1 MQHRKENKELYSS
14 SHSKKSI
21 KRGTSPGSLIFT
33 GSKKVEKTKIVVFDF
48 DANSFT
54 EKEITSLDEL
64 TEFKDNNKVSWLNI
78 TGLHDIKTI
87 ERIGEVFKLHPLVLE
102 DILYVQHAPKI
113 DNYDDYL
120 FLIVKM
126 IDLNPV
132 QGLNIEQVSFILG
145 KNYLITFQEDE
156 EDVFD
161 IIRERIR
168 ENIGRIRKSGP
179 DYLMYR
185 LIDSIVDKYYN
196 LLDNFDDRIERIE
209 DKLID
214 SPDKIS
220 ISSLHTLRK
229 ELAHLKRAV
238 FPLQDIVYALE
249 KERDTFLRKGT
260 YLFLRDLADHLKHFI
275 GGIES
280 HREAVNG
287 LMDLYLSSASHKM
300 NEIIKFLT
308 VISTIFMPLTFIV
321 GIYGM
326 NFKTDAGWW
335 NMPELSWK
343 YGYPAIMFIMAAI
356 AGAMVFYFKRKKW
369 F

>member
-1 MQHRKENKELYSS
+1 MAKGKKAA
-14 SHSKKSI
+14 SKRTI
-21 KRGTSPGSLIFT
+21 KGGTSPGSLIFT
-33 GSKKVEKTKIVVFDF
+33 GLQKVEKTRIVVFDY
-48 DANSFT
+48 DAGTYN
-54 EKEITSLDEL
+54 EKVVNSLDEL

-87 ERIGEVFKLHPLVLE
+87 EHIGRVFKLHPLVLE

-120 FLIVKM
+120 FMIVKM
-126 IDLNPV
+126 IDLTPV

-156 EDVFD
+156 DDVFD
-161 IIRERIR
+161 MIRERIR
-168 ENIGRIRKSGP
+168 NNIGRIRKSGP

-185 LIDSIVDKYYN
+185 LVDAIVDTYFA
-196 LLDNFDDRIERIE
+196 LLDNFDKRIERIE
-209 DKLID
+209 DKLIE
-214 SPDKIS
+214 SPQKIS
-220 ISSLHTLRK
+220 VSSLHTLRK
-229 ELAHLKRAV
+229 EMARLKRAV
-238 FPLQDIVYALE
+238 FPLQDTIFALD

-260 YLFLRDLADHLKHFI
+260 SLFLRDLSDHLKHFLSAI
-275 GGIES
+275 DS
-280 HREAVNG
+280 QREVVNG

-308 VISTIFMPLTFIV
+308 IISTIFMPLTFIV

-326 NFKTDAGWW
+326 NFKTNISWW

-343 YGYPAIMFIMAAI
+343 YGYPAIMIIMAAI
-356 AGAMVFYFKRKKW
+356 AGAMVYYFKKKKW